1 MLRSLTRAGETCAF
15 HLRAALARALSRPAH
30 PPAPPPAAPPPAGYP
45 PHQMQQGPVQYPGA
59 PYPGVPYPQAP
70 QQPVHPA
77 DSHPP
82 GGYPAG
88 GYPPGS
94 YPPGS
99 YPPGT
104 HPSGGYPPAP
114 PPYPQQPVPPPI
126 PPYAGQPAYGTQP
139 PYAPPPPNR
148 PRFRLPRGRWGKVAA
163 VAGGLVLVPP
173 AALLGA
179 YLWMGA
185 QQPQTS
191 GTITIPGSG
200 APAEIVRDAHG
211 VVHIFATTERDAY
224 RALGYAHAQDRLW
237 QMEAMRRAGAGRL
250 AELIGVKY
258 GDFALRTDRLMRTL
272 GVRRSAE
279 AMAAT
284 LSPDARAAFDA
295 YAEGVNAYL
304 ETRSEALP
312 LEFQLL
318 RHTPEPW
325 TVADSLVWAKLMALQ
340 LSANYRDELF
350 RSRMMER
357 LSPQQIDDLFPSDAP
372 GSPTT
377 LAGELRDLDMGDMVR
392 RTLAALPRMGFDTA
406 SNEWVLTGARTTTGK
421 PILANDPHLGLEAPI
436 LWYLARIVT
445 PDFTSAGATVPGV
458 PLTILGHNGKVA
470 WGFTTTH
477 SDTQDLFVEK
487 PDPQD
492 PSRYLTPDGSEPF
505 ETRAETIAVAGEA
518 SQTLTVRSTRH
529 GPVISDLD
537 APPAGGTAPG
547 PVLALSFPGLS
558 DDDTSAEALYRLN
571 HAETAEAAREAL
583 RLHVAPQQNVVYAD
597 VTGEVGFITPGR
609 VPIRR
614 KGDGRV
620 PVPGWTGEYDWTGFL
635 PYYALPQAVNP
646 PSGQFVNANNAVV
659 GHDYPYILA
668 TDWPDP
674 SRARRIVEMLGD
686 GSHSVEDVARQQMD
700 IVSLPARDFLPELLK
715 YPTPPGRAGDAAAL
729 LRGWDGRMDRE
740 RPEPLIFTMW
750 LRELVRAVF
759 ADELGTDFASYWDL
773 RPEALR
779 RVIHDRPEWCDDVT
793 TPQTESCAD
802 MIGRSLESAVAALA
816 ERHGSNPKNW
826 RWGDG
831 HKAALAHRMLSR
843 LPLIGGKADLS
854 VETDGDYFTVNR
866 GSTTIRDSANPFRHV
881 HGSGFRA
888 VYDLADLDNS
898 RFVIATGQSGNI
910 WSRHWGD
917 LVTLWRDG
925 GSLRMAGDRGTLVS
939 AGAEVLTLTPRN
951 TGTSNR

>member
-1 MLRSLTRAGETCAF
+1 MLRRSLIRAGETCAF
-15 HLRAALARALSRPAH
+15 HLRAALARALSRSAS
-30 PPAPPPAAPPPAGYP
+30 PPAAPPPAGYP
-45 PHQMQQGPVQYPGA
+45 PHPTQQGPVQYPGT
-59 PYPGVPYPQAP
+59 PYPGA
-70 QQPVHPA
+70 
-77 DSHPP
+77 
-82 GGYPAG
+82 
-88 GYPPGS
+88 
-94 YPPGS
+94 
-99 YPPGT
+99 
-104 HPSGGYPPAP
+104 
-114 PPYPQQPVPPPI
+114 PYPQQPAP
-126 PPYAGQPAYGTQP
+126 PPYAGQPVYGTQP

-163 VAGGLVLVPP
+163 VAGVLVLLPP
-173 AALLGA
+173 VALLGT
-179 YLWMGA
+179 YLWMRA

-191 GTITIPGSG
+191 GTVAIPGSG
-200 APAEIVRDAHG
+200 APAEIVRDDRG
-211 VVHIFATTERDAY
+211 VVHIFAATERDAY

-237 QMEAMRRAGAGRL
+237 QMETMRRAGAGRL

-272 GVRRSAE
+272 GIRRSAE

-325 TVADSLVWAKLMALQ
+325 TVTDSLVWAKLMALQ

-350 RSRMMER
+350 RSRVLER
-357 LSPQQIDDLFPSDAP
+357 LSPQQIDDLFPSEAP

-377 LAGELRDLDMGDMVR
+377 LAGELRGMDMRDMVR
-392 RTLAALPRMGFDTA
+392 RTLAALPQMGFDTA

-445 PDFTSAGATVPGV
+445 PGFTSAGATVPGV

-505 ETRAETIAVAGEA
+505 ETRAETIAIAGEA

-537 APPAGGTAPG
+537 APPADSSGGGSAG
-547 PVLALSFPGLS
+547 PVLALSFPGLA

-571 HAETAEAAREAL
+571 HAATAEAARDAL

-614 KGDGRV
+614 KGDGSV

-659 GHDYPYILA
+659 GRDYPYRLA
-668 TDWPDP
+668 TEWPDP
-674 SRARRIVEMLGD
+674 SRARRIVEMLGA
-686 GSHSVEDVARQQMD
+686 GRHSVEDVARQQMD

-715 YPTPPGRAGDAAAL
+715 YPTPPGLASDAAAL
-729 LRGWDGRMDRE
+729 LRSWDGRMDRE

-759 ADELGTDFASYWDL
+759 ADELGSDFAAYWDL

-793 TPQTESCAD
+793 TPQKESCAD
-802 MIGRSLESAVAALA
+802 MIGRSLETAVAALA
-816 ERHGSNPKNW
+816 ERHGSNPKSW
-826 RWGDG
+826 RWGDD
-831 HKAALAHRMLSR
+831 HKADLSHRMLSR
-843 LPLIGGKADLS
+843 LPLIGGMADVS
-854 VETDGDYFTVNR
+854 VETDGDFFTVNR
-866 GSTTIRDSANPFRHV
+866 GSTTIRSATNPFRHV
-881 HGSGFRA
+881 HGAGFRA

-917 LVTLWRDG
+917 LVEMWRDG
-925 GSLRMAGDRGTLVS
+925 GALRLAGDRGTLIS

-951 TGTSNR
+951 TGTTNK

>member
-1 MLRSLTRAGETCAF
+1 MLRRSLIRAGETCAF
-15 HLRAALARALSRPAH
+15 HLRAILARALSRS
-30 PPAPPPAAPPPAGYP
+30 APPPAAPPSAGYP
-45 PHQMQQGPVQYPGA
+45 PHRTQQGPVQYPGA
-59 PYPGVPYPQAP
+59 PYPGSP
-70 QQPVHPA
+70 H
-77 DSHPP
+77 
-82 GGYPAG
+82 
-88 GYPPGS
+88 
-94 YPPGS
+94 
-99 YPPGT
+99 
-104 HPSGGYPPAP
+104 
-114 PPYPQQPVPPPI
+114 PQQPVPSPV

-163 VAGGLVLVPP
+163 VAGVLVLLPP
-173 AALLGA
+173 VALLGT
-179 YLWMGA
+179 YLWMRA
-185 QQPQTS
+185 QQPQTG
-191 GTITIPGSG
+191 GTVAIPGSG
-200 APAEIVRDAHG
+200 APAEIVRDGQG

-237 QMEAMRRAGAGRL
+237 QMETMRRAGAGRL

-350 RSRMMER
+350 RSRVLER
-357 LSPQQIDDLFPSDAP
+357 LSPPQIDDLFPSDVP

-377 LAGELRDLDMGDMVR
+377 LAGELRGMDLRDMVR
-392 RTLAALPRMGFDTA
+392 RTLAALPQMGFDTA
-406 SNEWVLTGARTTTGK
+406 SNEWVLTGARSTTGK

-445 PDFTSAGATVPGV
+445 PGFTSTGATVPGV
-458 PLTILGHNGKVA
+458 PLTILGHNGTVA

-492 PSRYLTPDGSEPF
+492 PARYLTPEGSQPF
-505 ETRAETIAVAGEA
+505 ETRAETIAIAGEA
-518 SQTLTVRSTRH
+518 PQTLTVRSTRH

-537 APPAGGTAPG
+537 TPPADGPAGGSGGG
-547 PVLALSFPGLS
+547 PVLALSFPGLA

-571 HAETAEAAREAL
+571 HAATAEAARDAL

-597 VTGEVGFITPGR
+597 VSGEVGFITPGR

-659 GHDYPYILA
+659 GRDYPYRLA
-668 TDWPDP
+668 TEWPDP
-674 SRARRIVEMLGD
+674 SRAKRIVELLGA
-686 GSHSVEDVARQQMD
+686 GRHSVEDVARQQMD

-715 YPTPPGRAGDAAAL
+715 YPTPPGLASDAAAL

-740 RPEPLIFTMW
+740 RPEPLVFTMW

-759 ADELGTDFASYWDL
+759 ADELGADFAAYWDL

-779 RVIHDRPEWCDDVT
+779 RVIHERPDWCDDVT
-793 TPQTESCAD
+793 TPQRESCAD

-816 ERHGSNPKNW
+816 ERHGSRPKSW
-826 RWGDG
+826 RWGDD
-831 HKAALAHRMLSR
+831 HKADLAHRMLSR
-843 LPLIGGKADLS
+843 LPLIGGMADVS

-866 GSTTIRDSANPFRHV
+866 GSTAIRSATNPFRHV
-881 HGSGFRA
+881 HGAGFRA

-917 LVTLWRDG
+917 LVEMWRDG
-925 GSLRMAGDRGTLVS
+925 GALRLAGDRGTLVS

-951 TGTSNR
+951 TGTSNK

>member
-1 MLRSLTRAGETCAF
+1 MLRRSLFRAGETCAF
-15 HLRAALARALSRPAH
+15 HLRAALARALSRS
-30 PPAPPPAAPPPAGYP
+30 APPPAAPPPAGYP
-45 PHQMQQGPVQYPGA
+45 PHPTQQGPAQYPGA
-59 PYPGVPYPQAP
+59 PYPG
-70 QQPVHPA
+70 
-77 DSHPP
+77 
-82 GGYPAG
+82 
-88 GYPPGS
+88 
-94 YPPGS
+94 
-99 YPPGT
+99 T
-104 HPSGGYPPAP
+104 
-114 PPYPQQPVPPPI
+114 PYPQQPVPPPVPSPV

-139 PYAPPPPNR
+139 PHAPPPPNR
-148 PRFRLPRGRWGKVAA
+148 PRLRLPRGRWGKVAA
-163 VAGGLVLVPP
+163 VAGLLVLLPP
-173 AALLGA
+173 VALLGT
-179 YLWMGA
+179 YLWMRA

-191 GTITIPGSG
+191 GTVAIPGSG
-200 APAEIVRDAHG
+200 APAEIVRDDRG
-211 VVHIFATTERDAY
+211 VVHIFAATERDAY

-237 QMEAMRRAGAGRL
+237 QMETMRRAGAGRL

-350 RSRMMER
+350 RSRVLER
-357 LSPQQIDDLFPSDAP
+357 LSPQQIDDLFPSDIP
-372 GSPTT
+372 GAPTT
-377 LAGELRDLDMGDMVR
+377 LAGELRGMDMRDMVR
-392 RTLAALPRMGFDTA
+392 RTLAALPQMGFDTA

-445 PDFTSAGATVPGV
+445 PGFTSAGATVPGV
-458 PLTILGHNGKVA
+458 PLTVLGHNGRVA

-492 PSRYLTPDGSEPF
+492 PARYLTPDGSEPF
-505 ETRAETIAVAGEA
+505 ETRAETIAIAGEP

-537 APPAGGTAPG
+537 APPADSSGGSSAG
-547 PVLALSFPGLS
+547 PVLALSFPGLA

-571 HAETAEAAREAL
+571 HAATAEAARDAL

-659 GHDYPYILA
+659 GHDYPYRLA

-674 SRARRIVEMLGD
+674 SRAKRIVEMLGA
-686 GSHSVEDVARQQMD
+686 GRHSVEDVAHQQMD

-715 YPTPPGRAGDAAAL
+715 YPTPPGLASDAAAL

-759 ADELGTDFASYWDL
+759 ADELGADFAAYWDL

-779 RVIHDRPEWCDDVT
+779 RVIHDRPDWCDDVT
-793 TPQTESCAD
+793 TAQKESCAD

-816 ERHGSNPKNW
+816 ERHGSRPKSW
-826 RWGDG
+826 RWGDD
-831 HKAALAHRMLSR
+831 HKADLSHRMLGR
-843 LPLIGGKADLS
+843 LPVIGGMADVS
-854 VETDGDYFTVNR
+854 VETDGDFFTVNR
-866 GSTTIRDSANPFRHV
+866 GSTTIRSSTNPFRHV
-881 HGSGFRA
+881 HGAGFRA

-917 LVTLWRDG
+917 LVEMWRDG
-925 GSLRMAGDRGTLVS
+925 GALRLAGDRGTLIS

-951 TGTSNR
+951 TGTTNE